1 MVLVSGWRGAKAHEP
16 TEQMACSRPDAFP
29 R

>member
-1 MVLVSGWRGAKAHEP
+1 MILGRRGAKAHEP